1 MHSHL
6 QQQMPRPSYIDD
18 KFVLCRIPAGGTA
31 KVEFFVTPLNIG
43 SGVASPALVTYKRQ
57 EGASETQVNAAFV
70 WSSWSSNHELK
81 MARCACCCR
90 AVSLSNHE
98 LKMARRACCCRAV
111 SLIPITR
118 ATLCSNDCLKDA
130 VCSVWLILCSST
142 STGVVL
148 PAFLAAEGHLLQI
161 QSLMRS

>member
-43 SGVASPALVTYKRQ
+43 SGVASPALVTYKKQ
-57 EGASETQVNAAFV
+57 EGASDTQVNAAFD

-81 MARCACCCR
+81 MARC
-90 AVSLSNHE
+90 
-98 LKMARRACCCRAV
+98 ACCCRAV